1 MTCMG
6 VRRWMMLAA
15 FVPVFAACGGSDG
28 GSEGASSVATTST
41 SIAPTTTVAVTS
53 TTEIA
58 ATSTEAPTT
67 TEAPLPVPLAAP
79 VDENIEEPYVDLG
92 RIQIPAIGV
101 DKQML
106 EGVSLTTLDVAPG
119 HWPGTAMPGQLGN
132 VVVAGHRVSHDHPFR
147 NLDKLVAGD
156 QVIFT
161 TVDGTFTYLVD
172 SIEIVKPDAVW
183 IVDQSRA
190 HTATLFA
197 CHPPHST
204 KERIVVHLTQ
214 AP

>member
-1 MTCMG
+1 
-6 VRRWMMLAA
+6 MMLAA
-15 FVPVFAACGGSDG
+15 FVPVFAACGSGGGAGS
-28 GSEGASSVATTST
+28 SASTTST
-41 SIAPTTTVAVTS
+41 TASTVASTTTVAVAS
-53 TTEIA
+53 TTVIA
-58 ATSTEAPTT
+58 ATTSDAPTT
-67 TEAPLPVPLAAP
+67 TEEPLPVPLAAP
-79 VDENIEEPYVDLG
+79 VDENVEEPYVDLG

-161 TVDGTFTYLVD
+161 TTAGTFTYLVD

-204 KERIVVHLTQ
+204 KERIVVHLTE